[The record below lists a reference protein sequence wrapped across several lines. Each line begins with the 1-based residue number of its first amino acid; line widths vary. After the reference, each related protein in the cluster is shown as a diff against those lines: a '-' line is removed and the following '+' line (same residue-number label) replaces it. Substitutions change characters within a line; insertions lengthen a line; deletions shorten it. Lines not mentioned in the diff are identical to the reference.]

1 MHNKNIVCR
10 DLKPDNLIIDN
21 KGYLKLTDIGSA
33 KII

>member
-10 DLKPDNLIIDN
+10 DLKPDNLIIDS
-21 KGYLKLTDIGSA
+21 KGYLKLTDMGSA